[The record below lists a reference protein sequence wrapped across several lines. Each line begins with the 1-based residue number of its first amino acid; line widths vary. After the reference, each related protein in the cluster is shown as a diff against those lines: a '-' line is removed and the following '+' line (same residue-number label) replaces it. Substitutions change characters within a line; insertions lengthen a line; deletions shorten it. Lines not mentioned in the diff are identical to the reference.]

1 VYKQSSFQSSF
12 REGPACLFAQPTR
25 LDEALDL
32 AAKYQPRVLAGGT
45 DLMVGAIS
53 GLGPEP
59 ILDISRIA
67 EIKGIHADG
76 EDIVIGGGTTWS
88 ELVAAELPAGL
99 AGLKAAA
106 LEVGSV
112 QIQNRGT
119 IAGNLCNASP
129 AADGVPPL
137 LALDAVLDIR
147 SVSGARRLA
156 LSEFI
161 TGNRRTR
168 LESGE
173 LVAAIHVPRRLA
185 TGSSAFLK
193 LGSRRFLVISIVAV
207 AVLLVP
213 DGQGRVAEARIAVG
227 ACSPVAMRLPALEQ
241 ALVGQA
247 MAESLAE
254 IAMPH
259 HVEVLRPIDDI
270 RASAAYRKD
279 AALQVIREALRCC
292 VDGRGGGMA

>member
-1 VYKQSSFQSSF
+1 
-12 REGPACLFAQPTR
+12 LFAQPTR

-32 AAKYQPRVLAGGT
+32 AAKYRPRVLAGGT
-45 DLMVGAIS
+45 DLMVGATS
-53 GLGPEP
+53 DLGPEP

-67 EIKGIHADG
+67 EIKGIRTTDD
-76 EDIVIGGGTTWS
+76 EIVIGGGVTWS
-88 ELVAAELPAGL
+88 ELVAAELPDGF

-137 LALDAVLDIR
+137 LTLDAVLELR
-147 SVSGARRLA
+147 SISGARRLP

-168 LESGE
+168 LEAGE
-173 LVAAIHVPRRLA
+173 LVATIHIPRRLA
-185 TGSSAFLK
+185 EGRSAFLK

-207 AVLLVP
+207 AVLLVS
-213 DGQGRVAEARIAVG
+213 DDQGRVAEARIAVG
-227 ACSPVAMRLPALEQ
+227 ACSPVAMCLPALEQ
-241 ALVGQA
+241 ALMGQA
-247 MAESLAE
+247 MKASLSEIVES
-254 IAMPH
+254 H
-259 HVEVLRPIDDI
+259 HVEALRPIDDV

-279 AALQVIREALRCC
+279 AALQVIREALRLC